1 MTPLGEGPAGQLLP
15 KAPTGIRGL
24 DEITR
29 GGLPRGRC
37 TLITGGAGC
46 GKTLLGLQ
54 FLVAG
59 AREYGEPGVL
69 VTFEESV
76 QEVTADVASMG
87 WDLDG
92 LQRDGLL
99 VIYAF
104 RVEPM
109 EVVGTEEFNFEP
121 LFLLLDGAI
130 KRIGARRVVLDTI
143 EALFGMFSSE
153 AIVRAELVRLF
164 RWLKDRA
171 VTAVVT
177 GERGENDA
185 LTRYGIGQY
194 VSDCVIALDHRTRD
208 EISTRWLQVVKYRG
222 SEHGTSRYPFLITDH
237 GFEVPPVTSV
247 ALDYGASSERISS
260 GVPGLDSMLCGGLFR
275 GSSVLVSGAAGTG
288 KTTLGAHLID
298 AACARGE
305 RALLIL
311 FEESPDEVI
320 RNMRSVGVDL
330 GRWVEAGLL
339 RIWAVRSAEFGMDNH
354 LTVVSGLVAEH
365 APVVAMVDGM
375 ASLISGSS
383 RAEVT
388 LMLARKFHIF
398 KTRGITA
405 IATVLSQEDA
415 ETAAGVSSRADTWL
429 LLRSV
434 ESTGERKRLL
444 FVCKQRGSAH
454 SNQVREFLLTD
465 HGIELAD
472 VYVSPGR
479 ALTGSARL
487 SQGSGERDAR
497 LQQREELAAL
507 QHELAAQQSELKRTA
522 GREER
527 LAADSHAARQATGT
541 PRWADP
547 DQDDD
552 KEKR

>member
-1 MTPLGEGPAGQLLP
+1 MTSLGEGPAGQLLP

-37 TLITGGAGC
+37 TLITGSAGC
-46 GKTLLGLQ
+46 GKTMLGVQ

-76 QEVTADVASMG
+76 EEVIADVASMG
-87 WDLDG
+87 LDLEG
-92 LQRDGLL
+92 LHRDGLV
-99 VIYAF
+99 VIYPF

-121 LFLLLDGAI
+121 LFLLLDAAI
-130 KRIGARRVVLDTI
+130 KRIGARRVVLDTV
-143 EALFGMFSSE
+143 EALFGMFSSQ

-171 VTAVVT
+171 ITAVVT
-177 GERGENDA
+177 GERGDNGA
-185 LTRYGIGQY
+185 LTRYGIEQY

-222 SEHGTSRYPFLITDH
+222 SAHGTSQYPFLITDR

-247 ALDYGASSERISS
+247 ALDYRASSERIST
-260 GVPGLDSMLCGGLFR
+260 GVPGLDSMLSGGLFR
-275 GSSVLVSGAAGTG
+275 GSAVLISGAAGTG

-320 RNMRSVGVDL
+320 RNMRSTGLDL

-339 RIWAVRSAEFGMDNH
+339 RIWAVRPGEFGLDNH
-354 LTVVSGLVAEH
+354 LAVVSSLIAEQAPAVA
-365 APVVAMVDGM
+365 VVDGI

-383 RAEVT
+383 RTEVT
-388 LMLARKFHIF
+388 LMLARQFHVF
-398 KTRGITA
+398 KARGITS
-405 IATVLSQEDA
+405 IATVLNQEDT
-415 ETAAGVSSRADTWL
+415 ETAVGVSSRADTWL
-429 LLRSV
+429 LLRNV
-434 ESTGERKRLL
+434 ESAGERKRLL
-444 FVCKQRGSAH
+444 LVCKQRGSAH
-454 SNQVREFLLTD
+454 SNQVWRFMLTD
-465 HGIELAD
+465 HGI
-472 VYVSPGR
+472 
-479 ALTGSARL
+479 
-487 SQGSGERDAR
+487 
-497 LQQREELAAL
+497 
-507 QHELAAQQSELKRTA
+507 
-522 GREER
+522 R
-527 LAADSHAARQATGT
+527 LAADSRMVWQAMGA

-547 DQDDD
+547 DEDDD
-552 KEKR
+552 EEKR